1 MPKDKIDY
9 SNTIIYKICCK
20 DECINDI
27 YVGHT
32 TNFTKRKHQHKLLCS
47 KETLKSNIKIYK
59 TIKENGGWDNW
70 DMIEI
75 AKYNCKNATEAR
87 IKEQEHFNLLNPSL
101 NTIQPYVNISELYC
115 NICNI
120 QCTTKATY
128 EQHISSDSHK
138 KKEQFSLIPEE
149 ELCETKFYCKKCKV
163 QCDFL
168 SDWNK
173 HLISSNHK
181 FKKQNNV
188 ENDNINNASI
198 NINTLS
204 CKKCNKQF
212 QTTSGLWK
220 HKKKCFDTIDI
231 DISDTKYID
240 TSDTK
245 DMETIKEKAKSI
257 TDKDELIMFL
267 IKECTDYKNLLIEQ
281 QSMMMKVIENGVSN
295 NTNTNIS
302 NNNNNNNNNN
312 KTFNL
317 QVFLN
322 ETCKDAMNITDFVN
336 SIKLQLSDLEK
347 LGEVG
352 YVEGISN
359 IITTNLKAM
368 DVTLR
373 PVHCTDK
380 KRETVYVK
388 DENQWTKED
397 DTKAKLRKAIK
408 RIADKNI
415 RLLPQ
420 FREKYPEYSNSS
432 SKISD
437 KYDKMVIEVMTTD
450 VDKEDKIIRNISN
463 ATTIEKMI
471 NQK

>member
-1 MPKDKIDY
+1 MPKTDVDY
-9 SNTIIYKICCK
+9 SNTIIYKIYCK
-20 DECINDI
+20 DESIKDI

-32 TNFTKRKHQHKLLCS
+32 TNFTQRKYSHKINS
-47 KETLKSNIKIYK
+47 NNLKNNVKIYE
-59 TIKENGGWDNW
+59 TIRHNGGWDNW

-75 AKYNCKNATEAR
+75 AKYCCKDATEAR
-87 IKEQEHFNLLNPSL
+87 IKETYHYNELKASL
-101 NTIQPYVNISELYC
+101 NSCPPYVDMKKYFCLH
-115 NICNI
+115 CNI
-120 QCTTKATY
+120 QCYSPSHYKN
-128 EQHISSDSHK
+128 HLGCIKHKISTI
-138 KKEQFSLIPEE
+138 E
-149 ELCETKFYCKKCKV
+149 
-163 QCDFL
+163 
-168 SDWNK
+168 N
-173 HLISSNHK
+173 
-181 FKKQNNV
+181 NNV
-188 ENDNINNASI
+188 EKVVNMESSKSSDKFVCELCKYSTSRYSQYQRHIETDKHQNNEKSTSCQPVNTKLDNFSSKFI
-198 NINTLS
+198 
-204 CKKCNKQF
+204 CECGKKYKER
-212 QTTSGLWK
+212 TGLWK
-220 HKKKCFDTIDI
+220 HKKNCPNKI
-231 DISDTKYID
+231 IS
-240 TSDTK
+240 TSV
-245 DMETIKEKAKSI
+245 EEKAKSI

-281 QSMMMKVIENGVSN
+281 QSMMMKVIENGVGN
-295 NTNTNIS
+295 NTNIS
-302 NNNNNNNNNN
+302 NNNNNNNN

-450 VDKEDKIIRNISN
+450 IDKEDKIIRNISN

>member
-20 DECINDI
+20 DESINDI

-47 KETLKSNIKIYK
+47 KETFKSNIKIYK
-59 TIKENGGWDNW
+59 TIKANGGWDNW

-75 AKYNCKNATEAR
+75 AKYNCKDATEAR
-87 IKEQEHFNLLNPSL
+87 IKEQEHFNLLNTS
-101 NTIQPYVNISELYC
+101 NSSELYC
-115 NICNI
+115 NIKCD
-120 QCTTKATY
+120 TKSIY

-138 KKEQFSLIPEE
+138 TKEQFTLIQEE
-149 ELCETKFYCKKCKV
+149 KLYE
-163 QCDFL
+163 
-168 SDWNK
+168 
-173 HLISSNHK
+173 SSFN
-181 FKKQNNV
+181 
-188 ENDNINNASI
+188 
-198 NINTLS
+198 
-204 CKKCNKQF
+204 CKKCNKEF
-212 QTTSGLWK
+212 QTASGLWK
-220 HKKKCFDTIDI
+220 HKKKCFDNKDI
-231 DISDTKYID
+231 YIPDNKDID

-245 DMETIKEKAKSI
+245 DMDSIKEQAKFI

-267 IKECTDYKNLLIEQ
+267 IKECTDYKNIIMEQ
-281 QSMMMKVIENGVSN
+281 QNMMMKVIENGVGN
-295 NTNTNIS
+295 NTNTNTNIS

-336 SIKLQLSDLEK
+336 SIKLQLTDLEK

-352 YVEGISN
+352 FVEGITN

-420 FREKYPEYSNSS
+420 FREKYPEYNNSS

-450 VDKEDKIIRNISN
+450 PAKEDKIIRNISN
-463 ATTIEKMI
+463 VTTIEKMI
-471 NQK
+471 KET

>member
-1 MPKDKIDY
+1 MFENLSSECSNNYVCELCDY
-9 SNTIIYKICCK
+9 STSRNSQYQRHIKS
-20 DECINDI
+20 N
-27 YVGHT
+27 
-32 TNFTKRKHQHKLLCS
+32 KHQNNQKSTGCQQISTNINNLGS
-47 KETLKSNIKIYK
+47 KFVCDCGKIYK
-59 TIKENGGWDNW
+59 ERT
-70 DMIEI
+70 
-75 AKYNCKNATEAR
+75 
-87 IKEQEHFNLLNPSL
+87 
-101 NTIQPYVNISELYC
+101 
-115 NICNI
+115 
-120 QCTTKATY
+120 
-128 EQHISSDSHK
+128 
-138 KKEQFSLIPEE
+138 
-149 ELCETKFYCKKCKV
+149 
-163 QCDFL
+163 
-168 SDWNK
+168 
-173 HLISSNHK
+173 
-181 FKKQNNV
+181 
-188 ENDNINNASI
+188 
-198 NINTLS
+198 
-204 CKKCNKQF
+204 
-212 QTTSGLWK
+212 GLWR
-220 HKKKCFDTIDI
+220 HKKKCCN
-231 DISDTKYID
+231 
-240 TSDTK
+240 TK
-245 DMETIKEKAKSI
+245 DMETINEQAKSI

-267 IKECTDYKNLLIEQ
+267 IKECTDYKNLLMEQ
-281 QSMMMKVIENGVSN
+281 QNMMMKVIENGVGN
-295 NTNTNIS
+295 NTNIS
-302 NNNNNNNNNN
+302 NNNNNNNN

-380 KRETVYVK
+380 KRETMYVK

-450 VDKEDKIIRNISN
+450 ADKEAKIIRNISN
-463 ATTIEKMI
+463 ATTIDKIINEK
-471 NQK
+471 

>member
-20 DECINDI
+20 DESINDI

-32 TNFTKRKHQHKLLCS
+32 TNFTKRKHHHKLLCK
-47 KETLKSNIKIYK
+47 KEFFKSNIKIYK
-59 TIKENGGWDNW
+59 SIKANGGWDNW

-75 AKYNCKNATEAR
+75 AKYNCKDATEAR
-87 IKEQEHFNLLNPSL
+87 IKEQEHFNLLNTANS
-101 NTIQPYVNISELYC
+101 SELYF
-115 NICNI
+115 NI
-120 QCTTKATY
+120 QCDAKSIY
-128 EQHISSDSHK
+128 EQHISDDSHQ
-138 KKEQFSLIPEE
+138 KKEQITLIVEE
-149 ELCETKFYCKKCKV
+149 KLCESSFYCK
-163 QCDFL
+163 
-168 SDWNK
+168 N
-173 HLISSNHK
+173 
-181 FKKQNNV
+181 
-188 ENDNINNASI
+188 
-198 NINTLS
+198 
-204 CKKCNKQF
+204 CNKQF

-220 HKKKCFDTIDI
+220 HKKKCLDNKNIDI
-231 DISDTKYID
+231 KDID

-245 DMETIKEKAKSI
+245 DMDSIKEQAKTI

-281 QSMMMKVIENGVSN
+281 QSMMMKVIENGVGN

-302 NNNNNNNNNN
+302 NNNNNNNN

-336 SIKLQLSDLEK
+336 SIKLQLTDLEK

-352 YVEGISN
+352 FVEGITN

-420 FREKYPEYSNSS
+420 FREKYPEYNNSS

-450 VDKEDKIIRNISN
+450 PAKEDKIIRNISN
-463 ATTIEKMI
+463 VTTIEKMI
-471 NQK
+471 KET

>member
-1 MPKDKIDY
+1 MDLGSESSNNYVCDLCDY
-9 SNTIIYKICCK
+9 STSRNSQYKRHIET
-20 DECINDI
+20 D
-27 YVGHT
+27 
-32 TNFTKRKHQHKLLCS
+32 KHKNKEKSTGCQQLSTCVNNLGS
-47 KETLKSNIKIYK
+47 KFVCDCGKIYK
-59 TIKENGGWDNW
+59 E
-70 DMIEI
+70 
-75 AKYNCKNATEAR
+75 R
-87 IKEQEHFNLLNPSL
+87 
-101 NTIQPYVNISELYC
+101 
-115 NICNI
+115 
-120 QCTTKATY
+120 
-128 EQHISSDSHK
+128 
-138 KKEQFSLIPEE
+138 
-149 ELCETKFYCKKCKV
+149 
-163 QCDFL
+163 
-168 SDWNK
+168 
-173 HLISSNHK
+173 
-181 FKKQNNV
+181 
-188 ENDNINNASI
+188 
-198 NINTLS
+198 
-204 CKKCNKQF
+204 
-212 QTTSGLWK
+212 SGLWR
-220 HKKKCFDTIDI
+220 HKKICPNKS
-231 DISDTKYID
+231 ISPSI
-240 TSDTK
+240 
-245 DMETIKEKAKSI
+245 EEKAKSI

-281 QSMMMKVIENGVSN
+281 QSMMMKVIENGVGN
-295 NTNTNIS
+295 NTNIS
-302 NNNNNNNNNN
+302 NNNNNNNN

-450 VDKEDKIIRNISN
+450 IDKEDKIIRNISN